1 MASINPKLEFYRF
14 KLNHKDGYKTFR
26 DYAIDVWNVGKAAR
40 EDTYFKECFKRFMQN
55 LNTGFEK
62 NDKLQK
68 TITLIS
74 DKKANKHF
82 DDKPTILA
90 TKSIFHGI
98 INGGPYGKDRILS
111 DIDNKDDSSAIGKK
125 KPVLSY
131 YYIFVYLPPN
141 HNEGFFMVH
150 SNNSDDSITAA
161 LKQYIAGLF
170 KSGSYRGPIMESFC
184 PKKFQDEF
192 HNGATIKNIKF
203 TTSYVDDIPQDDPLK
218 DLFEE
223 YTIKIEAIP
232 KNKGIAANL
241 ASRIKALLDARIYG
255 KDNGYNKSLSEFD
268 KVSLST
274 TNQTTKTSKTFE
286 WNSRDAEFIP
296 VVYLENHVR
305 LEDDRTPNFAE
316 LKQYCMIL
324 FEETIIH
331 ELRPDLEIKHH
342 D

>member
-1 MASINPKLEFYRF
+1 MAGINPKLEFYRF
-14 KLNHKDGYKTFR
+14 KLNHKDGYKTFK
-26 DYAIDVWNVGKAAR
+26 DYAIDVWHVGKAAR
-40 EDTYFKECFKRFMQN
+40 EDSYFKKCFEEFMRN
-55 LNTGFEK
+55 LNAGFEE

-74 DKKANKHF
+74 DKKANKHL
-82 DDKPTILA
+82 DDKPTIVA
-90 TKSIFHGI
+90 AKSIFHGV
-98 INGGPYGKDRILS
+98 INGGSYGKDRILS

-161 LKQYIAGLF
+161 LKQYIGRLF

-255 KDNGYNKSLSEFD
+255 KDNGNNKSLSEFD

-274 TNQTTKTSKTFE
+274 TNPTTKTSKTFE

-316 LKQYCMIL
+316 LKQYCMTL

-331 ELRPDLEIKHH
+331 ELRPDLEIKHN

>member
-14 KLNHKDGYKTFR
+14 KLNHKDGYKTFK
-26 DYAIDVWNVGKAAR
+26 DYAIDVWGVGKAAR
-40 EDTYFKECFKRFMQN
+40 ETSYFKRCFEEFMGN
-55 LNTGFEK
+55 LDAGFEE

-74 DKKANKHF
+74 RKVNKHY
-82 DDKPTILA
+82 DERPTFIA
-90 TKSIFHGI
+90 DKSIFHGV
-98 INGGPYGKDRILS
+98 INGGPYGKERILS
-111 DIDNKDDSSAIGKK
+111 DIDNKDDSSTIGKK

-161 LKQYIAGLF
+161 LRQYIARLF
-170 KSGSYRGPIMESFC
+170 KSGAYRKPEMEAFC

-192 HNGATIKNIKF
+192 NNGATIKNIKF
-203 TTSYVDDIPQDDPLK
+203 TTTYIDDIPQNDPLK
-218 DLFEE
+218 NLFEE

-232 KNKGIAANL
+232 KKKGIKAIL
-241 ASRIKALLDARIYG
+241 APIIKELLDSRIYG
-255 KDNGYNKSLSEFD
+255 KNNKNKALSEFD

-274 TNQTTKTSKTFE
+274 TNQDTKSSKTFE
-286 WNSRDAEFIP
+286 WNSRDAEFVP

-316 LKQYCMIL
+316 LKQYCMTL

-331 ELRPDLEIKHH
+331 ELRPDLEIKHN

>member
-26 DYAIDVWNVGKAAR
+26 EYAIDVWNVGKAAR

-55 LNTGFEK
+55 LNAGFEK

-98 INGGPYGKDRILS
+98 INGGPYGKERILS
-111 DIDNKDDSSAIGKK
+111 DIDNKEDSSTIGKK

-161 LKQYIAGLF
+161 LKQYIGRLF

-218 DLFEE
+218 ELCEE

-232 KNKGIAANL
+232 KKKGIKAIYAPQ
-241 ASRIKALLDARIYG
+241 IKEFFDSRIYG
-255 KDNGYNKSLSEFD
+255 KDYKNKKSLSEFD

-274 TNQTTKTSKTFE
+274 TNQDTKTSKTFE
-286 WNSRDAEFIP
+286 WNSRDAEFVP
-296 VVYLENHVR
+296 VVYLENYVR

-316 LKQYCMIL
+316 LKQYCMTL

-331 ELRPDLEIKHH
+331 ELRPDLDIKHN

>member
-26 DYAIDVWNVGKAAR
+26 EYAIDVWNVGKTAR

-55 LNTGFEK
+55 LNAGFEK

-98 INGGPYGKDRILS
+98 INGGPYGKERILS
-111 DIDNKDDSSAIGKK
+111 DIDNKEDSSTIGKK
-125 KPVLSY
+125 RPVLSY

-161 LKQYIAGLF
+161 LRQYIARLF
-170 KSGSYRGPIMESFC
+170 KSGAYRNPVMEPFC

-192 HNGATIKNIKF
+192 NNGATIKNIKF

-218 DLFEE
+218 ELCEE

-232 KNKGIAANL
+232 KKKGIKAIFAPQ
-241 ASRIKALLDARIYG
+241 IKEFFDSRIYG
-255 KDNGYNKSLSEFD
+255 KDYKNKKSLSEFD

-274 TNQTTKTSKTFE
+274 TNQDTKTSKTFE
-286 WNSRDAEFIP
+286 WNSRDAEFVP
-296 VVYLENHVR
+296 VVYLENYVR

-316 LKQYCMIL
+316 LKQYCMTL

>member
-14 KLNHKDGYKTFR
+14 KLNHKDGFKTFK
-26 DYAIDVWNVGKAAR
+26 DYAIDVWGVGKAAR

-55 LNTGFEK
+55 LNAGFEK

-98 INGGPYGKDRILS
+98 INGGPYGKERILS
-111 DIDNKDDSSAIGKK
+111 DIDNKEDSSTIGRK

-161 LKQYIAGLF
+161 LRQYIARLF
-170 KSGSYRGPIMESFC
+170 KSSSYRMPIMEPFC

-232 KNKGIAANL
+232 KNKSIAANL

-255 KDNGYNKSLSEFD
+255 ENNGYNKSLSEFD
-268 KVSLST
+268 RVSLST
-274 TNQTTKTSKTFE
+274 TNQGTKTSKTFE
-286 WNSRDAEFIP
+286 WNSRDAEFVP

-305 LEDDRTPNFAE
+305 LEDDRTPNFTE
-316 LKQYCMIL
+316 LKQYCMTL

-331 ELRPDLEIKHH
+331 ELRPDLDIKHN

>member
-14 KLNHKDGYKTFR
+14 KLNHKDGFKTFK
-26 DYAIDVWNVGKAAR
+26 DYAIDVWGVGKAAR
-40 EDTYFKECFKRFMQN
+40 EDSYFKKCFEEFMRN
-55 LNTGFEK
+55 LNAGFEE

-74 DKKANKHF
+74 KRSVNKHL
-82 DDKPTILA
+82 DNKPIMIGS
-90 TKSIFHGI
+90 KSIFHGV
-98 INGGPYGKDRILS
+98 INGGPYGKERILS
-111 DIDNKDDSSAIGKK
+111 DIDNKEDSSTIGKK

-161 LKQYIAGLF
+161 LRQYIAGLF
-170 KSGSYRGPIMESFC
+170 KSGAYRKPAMEAFC
-184 PKKFQDEF
+184 PKKFQEEF
-192 HNGATIKNIKF
+192 NNGATIKNIKF
-203 TTSYVDDIPQDDPLK
+203 TTSYVDDIPQNDPLREI
-218 DLFEE
+218 FNE

-232 KNKGIAANL
+232 KKKGVAAAF
-241 ASRIKALLDARIYG
+241 ASRIKDLLDARIYG
-255 KDNGYNKSLSEFD
+255 KDQENNMALSEFD
-268 KVSLST
+268 RVSLST
-274 TNQTTKTSKTFE
+274 TNQGTKTSKTFE
-286 WNSRDAEFIP
+286 WNSRDAEFVP

-316 LKQYCMIL
+316 LKQYCMTL

-331 ELRPDLEIKHH
+331 ELRPDLEIKHN